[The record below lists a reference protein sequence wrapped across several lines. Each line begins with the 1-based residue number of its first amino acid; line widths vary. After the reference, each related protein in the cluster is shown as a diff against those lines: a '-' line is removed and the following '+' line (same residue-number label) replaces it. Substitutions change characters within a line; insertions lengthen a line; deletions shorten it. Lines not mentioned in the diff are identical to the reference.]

1 GVAVARTRVRGGRV
15 AGRGVRA
22 RTQRPR
28 RGGRLPRRR
37 RGRGPAGLRER
48 RGIAARAATL
58 GHGPDRAR
66 LSGHRVAAVGLDR
79 AACRGGRA
87 DAAVLHL
94 PALGRAHDRAP
105 RHRHPQ
111 RGPVLA
117 LRGDPAIGD
126 GGDRRRLP
134 GAGMTASPH
143 TDPRHPRPRA
153 TSCEDHVLPERR
165 ASLWRLVAG
174 PATWALHFLL
184 CYVTAAVWC
193 EKHARFPPSLEL
205 RGVLW
210 A

>member
-1 GVAVARTRVRGGRV
+1 FR
-15 AGRGVRA
+15 
-22 RTQRPR
+22 
-28 RGGRLPRRR
+28 
-37 RGRGPAGLRER
+37 
-48 RGIAARAATL
+48 
-58 GHGPDRAR
+58 
-66 LSGHRVAAVGLDR
+66 S
-79 AACRGGRA
+79 
-87 DAAVLHL
+87 
-94 PALGRAHDRAP
+94 
-105 RHRHPQ
+105 
-111 RGPVLA
+111 
-117 LRGDPAIGD
+117 
-126 GGDRRRLP
+126 RLP

-210 A
+210 AYTAAAVLAIALFGWRGLRHHRWGAERLPHDDPTAGDRHRFLGFATLLLCGLSLVAVLYTELARPRMVAAVGLGARVPGGRGLARPGVALACARTRRCPVARAGQLPGQRLAAVDRRAGRQWRR